1 MDLLENRI
9 AARGGRGARMVA
21 GPAGIRMRAG
31 TFSAGAAAAIGKPST
46 IPRASQLGT
55 QLIARFLRS
64 HVGGD
69 SMKAYV
75 MTTGAFFGL
84 LVVVHLWRVFEEGP
98 GLAKDP
104 WYILITVAA
113 AALGLWAWRV
123 LRRNPRS

>member
-1 MDLLENRI
+1 
-9 AARGGRGARMVA
+9 
-21 GPAGIRMRAG
+21 
-31 TFSAGAAAAIGKPST
+31 
-46 IPRASQLGT
+46 
-55 QLIARFLRS
+55 
-64 HVGGD
+64 
-69 SMKAYV
+69 MKAYV